1 MNFQIIFKFSFSTI
15 VITLR
20 WNLATSN
27 TPGGTIETEMR
38 KMSGPEIT
46 RTEFTPVNAELMEI
60 VSILR

>member
-15 VITLR
+15 VITPR

-27 TPGGTIETEMR
+27 TPGGTIEMEMR

-46 RTEFTPVNAELMEI
+46 RTEFTPFNAELMEI